1 MTWRIIE
8 RIAFGE
14 MGMLEND
21 FNKCTP
27 YYWRTRLDGMRH
39 AQHQQFQNDWE
50 MTRWMAA
57 TIMSPHLKKPI
68 SPQKLMKFPW
78 EQIDHDDIVA
88 KVTRHADIF
97 AKLTPPAEA

>member
-14 MGMLEND
+14 MGMLEKD
-21 FNKCTP
+21 FNQCRP
-27 YYWRTRLDGMRH
+27 YYWRARLDGMRQT
-39 AQHQQFQNDWE
+39 QHQQFQNDWE

-78 EQIDHDDIVA
+78 EQTDHDDIVA
-88 KVTRHADIF
+88 KVTRHSDIF